1 MNIRSSHPEVVLGK
15 GVLKIAVKFTGKHQC
30 RSVISTL
37 QHGCLLQIY
46 CIFSEHFFLTLCRMG
61 FFVAAHGWLGGG
73 GQKGLHSLKFATHIL
88 QWWNLASYTLHKK
101 EPKNIWITW
110 HTPCVV
116 LTSAFFHRKSANLAI
131 FKNRYIDCILAH
143 NLRFFKH
150 FLSLRKFFNKHGYN
164 FDNVS
169 KIGFSSAS

>member
-1 MNIRSSHPEVVLGK
+1 MWFPHFSM
-15 GVLKIAVKFTGKHQC
+15 GVSCKFTAYFQNTFSWPYAGWAF
-30 RSVISTL
+30 L
-37 QHGCLLQIY
+37 WLL
-46 CIFSEHFFLTLCRMG
+46 TD
-61 FFVAAHGWLGGG
+61 GWGG

-131 FKNRYIDCILAH
+131 FKNTDIDCILAH
-143 NLRFFKH
+143 NLRFFKL
-150 FLSLRKFFNKHGYN
+150 FLSLRRFFNKHGYN

>member
-1 MNIRSSHPEVVLGK
+1 MPKCDFQTSAWVSPANLLHIFR
-15 GVLKIAVKFTGKHQC
+15 
-30 RSVISTL
+30 TL
-37 QHGCLLQIY
+37 FLDPMQDGLFCGC
-46 CIFSEHFFLTLCRMG
+46 SRM
-61 FFVAAHGWLGGG
+61 AGGG

-131 FKNRYIDCILAH
+131 FKNTDIDCILAH
-143 NLRFFKH
+143 NLRFFKL
-150 FLSLRKFFNKHGYN
+150 FLSLRRFFNKHGYN

>member
-1 MNIRSSHPEVVLGK
+1 MPKCDFHTSAWVSPANLLHIFRTPFLDPMQDG
-15 GVLKIAVKFTGKHQC
+15 LFC
-30 RSVISTL
+30 
-37 QHGCLLQIY
+37 GC
-46 CIFSEHFFLTLCRMG
+46 SRMAG
-61 FFVAAHGWLGGG
+61 GGG
-73 GQKGLHSLKFATHIL
+73 GQKGLHPLKFATHIL

-131 FKNRYIDCILAH
+131 FKNTDIDCILAH
-143 NLRFFKH
+143 NLRFFKL
-150 FLSLRKFFNKHGYN
+150 FLSLRRFFNKHGYN